1 MALNCRPT
9 SEQAAT
15 LPKLGTSH
23 THGCKLL
30 HQPATLWFGVHKT
43 TAKICKYHR
52 NPGIA
57 NRVGIT
63 GIQALLGVRT

>member
-43 TAKICKYHR
+43 TPNICEYHR
-52 NPGIA
+52 DSRIA
-57 NRVGIT
+57 NRVDLT
-63 GIQALLGVRT
+63 GIQSPEGVRI